1 MSVVWCLAW
10 GVAAALSLLLFWRF
24 HMPRL
29 TRAAEPKVASKD
41 DTDTNSETA
50 AETKVQAE
58 ELPLAEDETET
69 DESTHT
75 HSADSDTAGGTRH
88 KSLRSAEPIIV
99 AVCCAAAA
107 CLCGVRVY
115 QTADSVLSIIKMLL
129 GFCVLECAAYAD
141 YKLTRIPNAHV
152 LALLAGR
159 ALILIPELIFTYEGV
174 WQRLISSV
182 AGGFLCLL
190 LLLIVSRVSHG
201 GIGFGDVK
209 LFAGLG
215 FLCGFY
221 AAIYTLVFSCFLC
234 AVVSVG
240 FLIAKKKGMKD
251 SMPMGPF
258 VLFGY
263 AAVLLLAFY

>member
-1 MSVVWCLAW
+1 MFAAWCFVW
-10 GVAAALSLLLFWRF
+10 GAAALLSFFIFMRC

-29 TRAAEPKVASKD
+29 TKS
-41 DTDTNSETA
+41 T
-50 AETKVQAE
+50 ETKVTSARDDDDKEKAE
-58 ELPLAEDETET
+58 PEADDKTKAEADDDTRK
-69 DESTHT
+69 
-75 HSADSDTAGGTRH
+75 HSADSDTADGTRH

-234 AVVSVG
+234 AGVSVG